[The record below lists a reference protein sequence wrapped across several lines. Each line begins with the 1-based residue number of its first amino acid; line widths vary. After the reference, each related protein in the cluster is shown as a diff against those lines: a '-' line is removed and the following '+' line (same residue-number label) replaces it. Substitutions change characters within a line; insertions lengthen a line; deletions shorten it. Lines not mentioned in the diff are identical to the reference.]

1 MASEIKSIVLNA
13 NLYDI
18 KDTKARLDIAEETAN
33 RESADNKLQAD
44 IANISSLAI
53 TPASNLNFSLVN
65 ENVNRVLFNS
75 FTSTTKNAP
84 VATAGFVMTHCIS
97 TTSAVQTAY
106 CGKQIFTRTLSG
118 TTWSDWVAMW
128 NTEES

>member
-1 MASEIKSIVLNA
+1 MTSEIKSIVFNEA
-13 NLYDI
+13 LYDI
-18 KDTKARLDIAEETAN
+18 QDTKARLDIAEETAN
-33 RESADNKLQAD
+33 RKSTDNELQTA
-44 IANISSLAI
+44 IANISSLAL

-65 ENVNRVLFNS
+65 ENVNRVLFNY
-75 FTSTTKNAP
+75 FTSTTENVP
-84 VATAGFVMTHCIS
+84 VATTGFVITHCIS

-128 NTEES
+128 NTEEY